1 MHCFEVAASPSGEE
15 GRRDHRTDWILDRE
29 EFELMRRTPASVST
43 DLKSLLQDD
52 PKDRAEQEDRDGQ
65 EEEREPQ
72 TKGEENHV
80 VRPSDDEPGEHRRK
94 RKEACDGRPDWECEE
109 RLQDSGEQIVGEESH
124 QERRGEQ
131 GAEHEEGARLTGR
144 RDHRARKGRG
154 EHRIAQEQADE
165 AGEGRDPGEPRDP
178 RGEVS

>member
-29 EFELMRRTPASVST
+29 EFELVRRTPASVST

-52 PKDRAEQEDRDGQ
+52 SKDGAEQDDWDGQ
-65 EEEREPQ
+65 EQEWESQ

-80 VRPSDDEPGEHRRK
+80 VRTRHDESPEHRRK
-94 RKEACDGRPDWECEE
+94 RKDAGDDRRDWKGEE
-109 RLQDSGEQIVGEESH
+109 RLQDSGEQIVGEEPH

-131 GAEHEEGARLTGR
+131 GAEHEEGARLTRR

-165 AGEGRDPGEPRDP
+165 AGESRDSGEPKDP
-178 RGEVS
+178 RGDVS